1 MKFLGSVLV
10 YLLLGVLLF
19 AGIILMMKGN
29 LWLLIV
35 SLLGYLIVLA
45 KAGCLPSG
53 GH

>member
-1 MKFLGSVLV
+1 MKFLASIVVYVVLAI
-10 YLLLGVLLF
+10 LLF

-35 SLLGYLIVLA
+35 GLIGYALMVA

>member
-1 MKFLGSVLV
+1 MTFLGSILV
-10 YLLLGVLLF
+10 YLLLGVVLF
-19 AGIILMMKGN
+19 AGIILMMKGS

-35 SLLGYLIVLA
+35 GLLGYAIVLA